1 MNQDTKLT
9 KSEKIKWFMTVLV
22 PVFIYFIPTNDLY
35 TNDMRL
41 FLVITIAAILVVAFE
56 LVDIIISSIFML
68 FAYTLTGIAPTSVA
82 FQGFTSSSTFLVL
95 GCLVLVAVLDESG
108 VLERISY
115 WCMIRFGNSFKG
127 ILWGIFIAGLLTS
140 AMTMGNSF
148 ALIAAFAYGII
159 RALRLE
165 GSKAASAIGLVAA
178 VSTVAV
184 RGFIYAP
191 MLIAVQVAQSQS
203 ILGESFH
210 LNWYNVLVNNWPIII
225 SVVITV
231 WLITKMYKPE
241 GAISGKDYFVE
252 QYEKL
257 GAMKV
262 KEKKTLFVL
271 LLIILWMLL
280 DPILPVSSDYALIL
294 LPWLCFFPF
303 INVGSS
309 NTLKKVSFSTVFF
322 VPACF
327 GIGNVAT
334 SLGMGQMIA
343 DMVMPVATQAGS
355 IGVLA
360 VVYALTILLNF
371 LMTPY
376 AIHACMT
383 VPFMNIAL
391 QMGIDPYAINFM
403 LMHGSDMVLMPYEYT
418 PYLVVFAFGMIKM
431 TEFIKVMA
439 VKMLVTTAVL
449 FAIIVPFWGI
459 LGLY

>member
-1 MNQDTKLT
+1 MSQEISLT
-9 KSEKIKWFMTVLV
+9 KVEKIKWVITILIPTIIFL
-22 PVFIYFIPTNDLY
+22 IPTNDMY

-41 FLVITIAAILVVAFE
+41 FLVITVAAILLVAFE

-68 FAYTLTGIAPTSVA
+68 FAYTLSGIVSADVA
-82 FQGFTSSSTFLVL
+82 FQGFTASSTFLVL
-95 GCLVLVAVLDESG
+95 GCLVLVALLDESG

-115 WCMIRFGNSFKG
+115 WCMIRFGHSFKG
-127 ILWGIFIAGLLTS
+127 ILWGIFLAGLITS
-140 AMTMGNSF
+140 ALTMGNSF
-148 ALIAAFAYGII
+148 ALMAAFAYGII

-203 ILGESFH
+203 ILGNNFH
-210 LNWYNVLVNNWPIII
+210 LNWYNVLVNNWPVLI

-231 WLITKMYKPE
+231 WVITKLYKVDRTICGQE
-241 GAISGKDYFVE
+241 YFVE
-252 QYEKL
+252 QYKNL
-257 GAMKV
+257 GKMQS
-262 KEKKTLFVL
+262 KEKKML
-271 LLIILWMLL
+271 LILICIILWMLF
-280 DPILPVSSDYALIL
+280 DPLIPISSDYALIL
-294 LPWLCFFPF
+294 LPWIAFFPF
-303 INVGSS
+303 FNIGNS

-334 SLGMGQMIA
+334 SLGMGQMVA
-343 DMVMPVATQAGS
+343 DMVMPMAIQMGS
-355 IGVLA
+355 VGILA
-360 VVYALTILLNF
+360 VIYGLTIILNF

-391 QMGIDPYAINFM
+391 QMGIDPYAVNFM

-431 TEFIKVMA
+431 KEFIKVMA
-439 VKMLVTTAVL
+439 VKMFVTTVL
-449 FAIIVPFWGI
+449 IFAILMPYWSL